1 MNLSPI
7 PPNSSLFYCKFDN
20 LHGPHAGHS
29 SLVAAEGG
37 RPKIQIPVL
46 YEDENCLV
54 FNKPSGLLVIPT
66 DKNEHHTL
74 VNIVNQ
80 QTLPVAGQAEQGH
93 LYPAHRLDRDTSGVI
108 LFAKGKD
115 CQQKLMQFFKDK
127 QVHKT
132 YIAFV
137 HGRVIEARGK
147 IRIPVKDFHQRKF
160 ARHLPAQSALTYY
173 EVESYYKNFTVVRV
187 MPITGRTNQ
196 IRIHFTKIGHPL
208 VGEDKYAFRRDFA
221 LRFRRTALHAL
232 RLEWPRMTGEGMIKV
247 EAPLAAD
254 MADFLDR
261 QKGDKA

>member
-1 MNLSPI
+1 MNKALSP
-7 PPNSSLFYCKFDN
+7 PTL
-20 LHGPHAGHS
+20 
-29 SLVAAEGG
+29 
-37 RPKIQIPVL
+37 KIQIPVI

-54 FNKPSGLLVIPT
+54 FNKPSGLLVVPT

-74 VNIVNQ
+74 VDIVNQ
-80 QTLPVAGQAEQGH
+80 QQGGRQGH

-115 CQQKLMQFFKDK
+115 CRQKLMQFFKNK

-132 YIAFV
+132 YVAFV
-137 HGRVIEARGK
+137 HGRVAESRGK
-147 IRIPVKDFHQRKF
+147 IRIPIKDFHQRKF
-160 ARHLPAQSALTYY
+160 ARHLPAQSALTHY
-173 EVESYYKNFTVVRV
+173 EVEDYYKDFTVVRV

-196 IRIHFTKIGHPL
+196 IRIHFAKIGHPL

-232 RLEWPRMTGEGMIKV
+232 CLEWPRMTGGGTIKV

-254 MADFLDR
+254 MENFLSK
-261 QKGDKA
+261 QPLG

>member
-1 MNLSPI
+1 MNKAQSPLT
-7 PPNSSLFYCKFDN
+7 P
-20 LHGPHAGHS
+20 
-29 SLVAAEGG
+29 E
-37 RPKIQIPVL
+37 IQVPVL

-66 DKNEHHTL
+66 DKNEHRTL

-80 QTLPVAGQAEQGH
+80 QQGGQGH

-137 HGRVIEARGK
+137 HGRVAEARGK
-147 IRIPVKDFHQRKF
+147 IRIPIKDFYQRKF
-160 ARHLPAQSALTYY
+160 ARHLPAQSALTHY
-173 EVESYYKNFTVVRV
+173 EVEDYYKDFTVVRV

-196 IRIHFTKIGHPL
+196 IRIHFAKIGHPL

-232 RLEWPRMTGEGMIKV
+232 RLEWPQMTGGRMIKV

-254 MADFLDR
+254 MADFLSK
-261 QKGDKA
+261 QGS